1 MEINK
6 TTRGDIINIDPRNI
20 VVVEGFNS
28 RRDFDIDTLKNQIKV
43 QGVLNPIS
51 VVVFKDENGEEK
63 YKLVDGERRLRA
75 TLKAIEEGA
84 PIMRIPA
91 LKISKSK
98 TDAELFIEQLMRN
111 EGKRFTDY
119 ENGIAFLKLRDNF
132 KYTIVEISE
141 KVYGDKTHS
150 GYISNC
156 IALLDLPSE
165 IQEKLANNEIS
176 SVAVREIV
184 KTEES
189 EQEQVEA
196 VNEAV
201 EPAKAKGKT
210 KATNKDI
217 VSTKVKVSQDS
228 MTIYK
233 GIDVLLEYVKKYKTE
248 NGSIAIDL
256 MDIYNGL
263 KNKKSIVQILEEQ
276 KARFYADAM

>member
-1 MEINK
+1 METNK
-6 TTRGDIINIDPRNI
+6 TTRGNIFNIDPRNV

-28 RRDFDIDTLKNQIKV
+28 RRDFDIETLKNQIKV

-51 VVVFKDENGEEK
+51 VVSFKNENGEEK

-91 LKISKSK
+91 LLINKSKS
-98 TDAELFIEQLMRN
+98 DAELFVEQLMRN
-111 EGKRFTDY
+111 EGKRFSDY
-119 ENGIAFLKLRDNF
+119 ENGIAFSKLRDNF
-132 KYTIVEISE
+132 KFTISEISE
-141 KVYGDKTHS
+141 KVYGDKS
-150 GYISNC
+150 KVGYISMC
-156 IALLDLPSE
+156 LSLLELPTE
-165 IQEKLANNEIS
+165 IQDKLANNEIS

-184 KTEES
+184 KSEES
-189 EQEQVEA
+189 EQEQVTA
-196 VNEAV
+196 VNNAV
-201 EPAKAKGKT
+201 EEAKAKGKT